1 MLVSLSVYLELLI
14 QFLLNPLC
22 YMHQRHLPFTEFGP
36 CFELQVRRTPKTI
49 PDSQKEKFVIIVL
62 SFQTSFMK
70 RMSTLMGF
78 SLNDCF
84 ISIKKK
90 KYILAVFKEEKSK
103 NTEENMQNIYSM
115 QQKQIFLYVVLII
128 FFLAPI

>member
-1 MLVSLSVYLELLI
+1 
-14 QFLLNPLC
+14 
-22 YMHQRHLPFTEFGP
+22 
-36 CFELQVRRTPKTI
+36 
-49 PDSQKEKFVIIVL
+49 
-62 SFQTSFMK
+62 
-70 RMSTLMGF
+70 MGF

-90 KYILAVFKEEKSK
+90 KYILAVFKEKKGK
-103 NTEENMQNIYSM
+103 NMEENMQNIYSM

>member
-1 MLVSLSVYLELLI
+1 
-14 QFLLNPLC
+14 
-22 YMHQRHLPFTEFGP
+22 
-36 CFELQVRRTPKTI
+36 
-49 PDSQKEKFVIIVL
+49 
-62 SFQTSFMK
+62 
-70 RMSTLMGF
+70 MGF

-90 KYILAVFKEEKSK
+90 NKYILAVFKEKKGK
-103 NTEENMQNIYSM
+103 NMEENMQNIYSM